1 MSRFYFQVN
10 DGRGFVDH
18 DGVEL
23 IDEAAARAFAVRHVG
38 EILTLGAA
46 CIVPGEE
53 WSMDVTNEIGKSLF
67 RLYVSL
73 TRPLSI
79 CE

>member
-1 MSRFYFQVN
+1 MSRFFFQVN
-10 DGRGFVDH
+10 DGRGFVDN

-23 IDEAAARAFAVRHVG
+23 PNEAAARAFAVRHVG
-38 EILTLGAA
+38 EILTLGSA
-46 CIVPGEE
+46 CIEPGKE
-53 WSMDVTNEIGKSLF
+53 WSMDVTDEIGQSLF